1 MLARVL
7 TAILFIEVFVYSGF
21 AVARVV
27 LGKWA
32 PWFAILF
39 ILGMPLLVRGLITL
53 ASFVLAWLWR
63 APRPESG
70 RIGWWSAVALFL
82 REWAG
87 TSFVFGFG
95 QAFENVF
102 VASDRLPQ
110 VARDETPVLL
120 VHGYCCNRGA
130 WWWVKPRLERAG
142 FIVATVSLEPVL
154 GGIDDHARPLSE
166 RIEEICRETG
176 APRVSLVCHSMG
188 GLSARAYLRACGSDR
203 VERLITIGTPHHGS
217 RLARLGLGQ
226 NARQMRPGSEWIE
239 QLASQPLVPQGG
251 VVSIYSLHD
260 NLVAPQDGA
269 VLEGAASIPLAG
281 RGHIDMLQS
290 CEVLDRV
297 VDALGSRSAAAS
309 EATVRNRSRASAG

>member
-102 VASDRLPQ
+102 VAQ
-110 VARDETPVLL
+110 K
-120 VHGYCCNRGA
+120 
-130 WWWVKPRLERAG
+130 WMPR
-142 FIVATVSLEPVL
+142 ISCWNAT
-154 GGIDDHARPLSE
+154 
-166 RIEEICRETG
+166 
-176 APRVSLVCHSMG
+176 
-188 GLSARAYLRACGSDR
+188 
-203 VERLITIGTPHHGS
+203 
-217 RLARLGLGQ
+217 
-226 NARQMRPGSEWIE
+226 
-239 QLASQPLVPQGG
+239 
-251 VVSIYSLHD
+251 
-260 NLVAPQDGA
+260 
-269 VLEGAASIPLAG
+269 
-281 RGHIDMLQS
+281 
-290 CEVLDRV
+290 
-297 VDALGSRSAAAS
+297 
-309 EATVRNRSRASAG
+309 

>member
-7 TAILFIEVFVYSGF
+7 TSILFLEVFVYSGF

-32 PWFAILF
+32 PGFAILF
-39 ILGMPLLVRGLITL
+39 ILGMPVLVRGLITL
-53 ASFVLAWLWR
+53 ASFMLAWLWR
-63 APRPESG
+63 SPRPASG
-70 RIGWWSAVALFL
+70 RIGLLSAVALFL

-110 VARDETPVLL
+110 VARDEVPLLL

-130 WWWVKPRLERAG
+130 WWWMKPRLERAG
-142 FIVATVSLEPVL
+142 FVVATVNLEPVL
-154 GGIDDHARPLSE
+154 GGIDDHAQPLSE

-176 APRVSLVCHSMG
+176 APRVALVCHSMG
-188 GLSARAYLRACGSDR
+188 GLSARAYLRAFGSDR
-203 VERLITIGTPHHGS
+203 VARMITIGTPHRGS
-217 RLARLGLGQ
+217 RLARLGLGR
-226 NARQMRPGSEWIE
+226 NARQMTPGSEWIE
-239 QLASQPLVPQGG
+239 QLASQPQVPQSG

-269 VLEGAASIPLAG
+269 ILEGADSIPLAG
-281 RGHIDMLQS
+281 RGHIDLLHS
-290 CEVLDRV
+290 RAVLDRV
-297 VDALGSRSAAAS
+297 IDAIGSRAAAAA
-309 EATVRNRSRASAG
+309 EATVRSRSRASAA